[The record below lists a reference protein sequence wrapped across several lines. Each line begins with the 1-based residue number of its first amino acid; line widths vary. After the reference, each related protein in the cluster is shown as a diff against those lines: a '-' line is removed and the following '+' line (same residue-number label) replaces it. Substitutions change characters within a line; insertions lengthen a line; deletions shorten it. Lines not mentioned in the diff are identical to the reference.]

1 MTVRI
6 ACPLRGAHCSLS
18 GVGRTSFRGPP
29 DHLNPLPANARVEAD
44 PHHHTLIGV
53 PRVRARAVRLACLT

>member
-18 GVGRTSFRGPP
+18 GVGRASFRGPP
-29 DHLNPLPANARVEAD
+29 DHPDRLPAIPRVEAD
-44 PHHHTLIGV
+44 PHHHPLIAV
-53 PRVRARAVRLACLT
+53 SSACHASVREPCG